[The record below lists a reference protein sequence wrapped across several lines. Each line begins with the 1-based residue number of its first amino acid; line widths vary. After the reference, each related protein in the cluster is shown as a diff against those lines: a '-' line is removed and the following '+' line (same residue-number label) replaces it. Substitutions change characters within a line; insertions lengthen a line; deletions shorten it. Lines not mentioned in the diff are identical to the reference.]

1 MLMKREPYVVPQL
14 SIVEAFVERGFTA
27 SIDEWVDDEIVVDW
41 DDPEKSGQRIFLVG
55 KLSFK
60 RIA

>member
-27 SIDEWVDDEIVVDW
+27 SIDEWVDDEIFVDW
-41 DDPEKSGQRIFLVG
+41 DDPEKSY
-55 KLSFK
+55 
-60 RIA
+60 

>member
-27 SIDEWVDDEIVVDW
+27 SIDEWTDEEIIVDW
-41 DDPEKSGQRIFLVG
+41 DDPEKSY
-55 KLSFK
+55 
-60 RIA
+60 

>member
-27 SIDEWVDDEIVVDW
+27 WVDDEIVVDW
-41 DDPEKSGQRIFLVG
+41 DDPEKSY
-55 KLSFK
+55 
-60 RIA
+60 

>member
-27 SIDEWVDDEIVVDW
+27 SSDEWVDDEIVVDW
-41 DDPEKSGQRIFLVG
+41 DDPEKSY
-55 KLSFK
+55 
-60 RIA
+60 

>member
-14 SIVEAFVERGFTA
+14 SIVEAFVERGFPA

-41 DDPEKSGQRIFLVG
+41 DDPEKSY
-55 KLSFK
+55 
-60 RIA
+60 

>member
-1 MLMKREPYVVPQL
+1 MRKLVTLLMLAMLGMATWSCSY
-14 SIVEAFVERGFTA
+14 
-27 SIDEWVDDEIVVDW
+27 DDDDLWAEI
-41 DDPEKSGQRIFLVG
+41 EGQRIFLVG

>member
-27 SIDEWVDDEIVVDW
+27 SIDEWVDDESSSIGTIPRNPID
-41 DDPEKSGQRIFLVG
+41 L
-55 KLSFK
+55 
-60 RIA
+60 

>member
-14 SIVEAFVERGFTA
+14 SIVEAFVERGFNA

-41 DDPEKSGQRIFLVG
+41 DDPEKSY
-55 KLSFK
+55 
-60 RIA
+60 

>member
-27 SIDEWVDDEIVVDW
+27 AIDEWVDDEIVVDW
-41 DDPEKSGQRIFLVG
+41 DDPEKSY
-55 KLSFK
+55 
-60 RIA
+60 